1 MITAKQYDA
10 LMTKLIRIEG
20 NQEAIMN
27 NQIQIVESMKALENK
42 TIVISDVN
50 EEIEQLKK
58 DVKSL
63 QDEGVM

>member
-1 MITAKQYDA
+1 MITAKQYDV

-27 NQIQIVESMKALENK
+27 NQIEIVKSMKALESK

-50 EEIEQLKK
+50 KQIEQLKK

>member
-1 MITAKQYDA
+1 MITAKQYDV

-27 NQIQIVESMKALENK
+27 NQIQIVESMKALESK

-50 EEIEQLKK
+50 EQIEQLRK

>member
-27 NQIQIVESMKALENK
+27 NQIQIVESMKALESK
-42 TIVISDVN
+42 TLVISDVN
-50 EEIEQLKK
+50 EQIEQLKK

>member
-10 LMTKLIRIEG
+10 LMTKLVRIEG

-27 NQIQIVESMKALENK
+27 NQIQIVESMKALESK

-50 EEIEQLKK
+50 EQIEQLKK

>member
-1 MITAKQYDA
+1 MITAKQYDV

-27 NQIQIVESMKALENK
+27 NQIEIVESMKALESK

-50 EEIEQLKK
+50 EQIEQLKK

>member
-1 MITAKQYDA
+1 MITAKQYDV

-27 NQIQIVESMKALENK
+27 NQIQIVKSMKALESK

-50 EEIEQLKK
+50 EQIEQLKK

>member
-27 NQIQIVESMKALENK
+27 NQIQIVKSMKALENK
-42 TIVISDVN
+42 TLVISDVN
-50 EEIEQLKK
+50 EQIEQLKK
-58 DVKSL
+58 DIKSL

>member
-1 MITAKQYDA
+1 MITAKQYDV

-27 NQIQIVESMKALENK
+27 NQLKIVESMKALESK

-50 EEIEQLKK
+50 EQIEQLKK

>member
-27 NQIQIVESMKALENK
+27 NQIEIVKSMKALESK
-42 TIVISDVN
+42 TLVISDVN
-50 EEIEQLKK
+50 EQIEQLKK

>member
-1 MITAKQYDA
+1 MITAKQYDV

-27 NQIQIVESMKALENK
+27 NQIEIVKSMKALENK
-42 TIVISDVN
+42 TLVISDVN
-50 EEIEQLKK
+50 EQIEQLKK
-58 DVKSL
+58 DIKSL

>member
-27 NQIQIVESMKALENK
+27 NQIQIVESMKALESK
-42 TIVISDVN
+42 TVVISDVN
-50 EEIEQLKK
+50 EQIEQLKK

>member
-27 NQIQIVESMKALENK
+27 NQIQIVESMKALESK

-50 EEIEQLKK
+50 EQIEQLKK

>member
-27 NQIQIVESMKALENK
+27 NQIQIVSSMKALESK

-50 EEIEQLKK
+50 EQIEQLKK

>member
-27 NQIQIVESMKALENK
+27 NQIQIVKSMKALESK

>member
-1 MITAKQYDA
+1 MITAKQYDV

-27 NQIQIVESMKALENK
+27 NQIEIVKSMKALESK
-42 TIVISDVN
+42 TLVISDVN
-50 EEIEQLKK
+50 EQIEQLKK

>member
-1 MITAKQYDA
+1 MITAKQYDV

-27 NQIQIVESMKALENK
+27 NQIQIAKSMKALESK

-50 EEIEQLKK
+50 EQIEQLKK

>member
-20 NQEAIMN
+20 NQEAITN
-27 NQIQIVESMKALENK
+27 NQIQIVKSMKALESK